1 MGIIGIGVIGC
12 GHWGINHIR
21 VFSEL
26 PESRVVAACDLRPER
41 LEVIRQRFP
50 EVTVT
55 TSSQDLLR
63 MDDIEAVIV
72 CTDATRH
79 HEVVSDCLDAGKHV
93 LVEKPMT
100 TRVSRAK
107 ELIARAEARELK
119 LMVGHIFLYNS
130 GVRKVKSYIT
140 QGEAGQVYY
149 LYSRRTNLGPVRRDV
164 NAPWD
169 LAPHDVS
176 IFNFLL
182 DSRPTWVSAVCV
194 DVLGEGLSDT
204 GFLCLGYPNGVLGH
218 IHVSWADPH
227 KVREIVV
234 VGSER
239 RIAFDDLSAQE
250 PVRVFER
257 GIKPVDPQ
265 LTSYGEFQFLMRDG
279 DIIIPRVEM
288 SEPLKNQSRHF
299 LECLVNGHRPLT
311 DGQNGLEVVRVME
324 AIDRSASLRGA
335 PVEITWGEE

>member
-1 MGIIGIGVIGC
+1 MESIGIGVIGC

-41 LEVIRQRFP
+41 LEIIRQRFP

-55 TSSQDLLR
+55 TSAQDLLR

-72 CTDATRH
+72 CTNAARH
-79 HEVVSDCLDAGKHV
+79 HEVAGVCLDAGKHV

-100 TRVSRAK
+100 TRVSRAE
-107 ELIARAEARELK
+107 ELIARAEARKLK
-119 LMVGHIFLYNS
+119 LMVGHIFLYNP
-130 GVRKVKSYIT
+130 GVRKVKSYIA
-140 QGEAGQVYY
+140 QGDAGQVYY

-182 DSRPTWVSAVCV
+182 DSRPTWVSAVYV
-194 DVLGEGLSDT
+194 DALGDSLCDT
-204 GFLCLGYPNGVLGH
+204 AFLCLGYPNGIVGH

-227 KVREIVV
+227 KVREVVV
-234 VGSER
+234 VGSEK

-250 PVRVFER
+250 PVRVFEK

-265 LTSYGEFQFLMRDG
+265 LTNYGEFQFLMRNG
-279 DIIIPRVEM
+279 DIIIPRLEM

-299 LECLVNGHRPLT
+299 LDCISNGHRPLT
-311 DGQNGLEVVRVME
+311 DGQNGLDVVRVME
-324 AIDRSASLRGA
+324 AIDRSGALRGA